1 MVNEMIESWFE
12 SQGQLTLTPQNRQ
25 ILLSDLIRNLKVNGV
40 KSEDIG
46 RDEAVTI
53 LDKLTPP
60 ELPELAAKQLQ
71 TMMIMEIDLWRKT
84 ILDSESG
91 FVEEEYVPQVIQ
103 PVAPRAPRS
112 DDIIEMD
119 ESESIKIDRNELKD
133 KEYDLELLERLG
145 INVED
150 LANE

>member
-1 MVNEMIESWFE
+1 MVDKMIESWFE
-12 SQGQLTLTPQNRQ
+12 SQGRLTLSVQNRPL
-25 ILLSDLIRNLKVNGV
+25 LLSGLFTNLKENGV
-40 KSEDIG
+40 KIEDI
-46 RDEAVTI
+46 DSEAAMVI

-71 TMMIMEIDLWRKT
+71 TMMIMEVDLWRKLT
-84 ILDSESG
+84 LTSESG
-91 FVEEEYVPQVIQ
+91 FVEEEYVPQVVQ

-112 DDIIEMD
+112 DDVIEM
-119 ESESIKIDRNELKD
+119 EEHESIKIDRNELKD
-133 KEYDLELLERLG
+133 KEYDLELLGRLG